1 VERED
6 LWLAVL
12 RRNPGRTEQEFI
24 SLIREPRQ
32 FVPEM
37 LLRRA
42 DLAARLLRDR
52 VLGESD
58 PTSVRAWLMQ
68 AEDAGHV
75 KRTTRQ
81 MSCRPEPEEYWSI
94 APSGDQ
100 YLVGRG
106 IR

>member
-1 VERED
+1 MERED

-12 RRNPGRTEQEFI
+12 QSNPGKTEREFI

-37 LLRRA
+37 LLRRSN
-42 DLAARLLRDR
+42 LVARLLRDR

-58 PTSVRAWLMQ
+58 PTSVRAWLTQ

-81 MSCRPEPEEYWSI
+81 MTGRPEPEECWSI
-94 APSGDQ
+94 EPSGDQ

-106 IR
+106 IS